1 METKEQRIE
10 RLQQEVKTNLKDLID
25 QMTID
30 SYDLGEMDFSD
41 KNNIVLTIRGRMEN

>member
-1 METKEQRIE
+1 METEEQRIE
-10 RLQQEVKTNLKDLID
+10 RLQQEVKTNLKNLID
-25 QMTID
+25 QLTID